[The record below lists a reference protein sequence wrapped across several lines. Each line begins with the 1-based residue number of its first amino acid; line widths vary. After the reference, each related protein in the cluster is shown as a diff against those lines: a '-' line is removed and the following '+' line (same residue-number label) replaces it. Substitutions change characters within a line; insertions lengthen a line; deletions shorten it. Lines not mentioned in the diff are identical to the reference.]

1 LAIITLQIV
10 KKIAKLQNHSVNIND
25 LIVKT
30 AQNTIE
36 IETNTLQNLL
46 NTIDD
51 SFVQTVRSILE
62 SRGRLIVTGVGKSAL
77 IGQKIVSTLN
87 STGTPAIFM
96 HAGDAIHGD
105 LGMIMSED
113 MVLCISK
120 SGLTPEIKILIP
132 LLKSR
137 NATIIAMVADQN
149 SLLAKAAHFVLHTPV
164 EKEADPNNLAPTAST
179 TAQVA
184 MGDALATALIAARGF
199 SAEDFARHHPGG
211 TLGKQMYL
219 TVETLYK
226 NNERPAVSPADN
238 LSAVILEIT
247 SKRLGA
253 AVVENEQKKALG
265 IITDGDLRRMLNQD
279 SANLPQITA
288 SQIMNPQP
296 KIIHPRLLA
305 VNALEIMRK
314 NSITQ
319 LIVCEKNNTYL
330 GIVHLHDLLRE
341 GII

>member
-1 LAIITLQIV
+1 M
-10 KKIAKLQNHSVNIND
+10 NIKD

-36 IETNTLQNLL
+36 IEAITLQNLL
-46 NTIDD
+46 KTLDED
-51 SFVQTVRSILE
+51 FVQTVLTLLKSQ
-62 SRGRLIVTGVGKSAL
+62 GRLIITGVGKSAL

-96 HAGDAIHGD
+96 HAADAIHGD
-105 LGMIMSED
+105 LGMIIPED
-113 MVLCISK
+113 IVLCISK
-120 SGLTPEIKILIP
+120 SGLTPEIKVLIP

-137 NATIIAMVADQN
+137 NTTIIAMVADKN

-226 NNERPAVSPADN
+226 NNERPAVTPLDQ
-238 LSAVILEIT
+238 LPAVILEIT

-253 AVVENEQKKALG
+253 TIVVDEQQKALG
-265 IITDGDLRRMLNQD
+265 IITDGDLRRMLNQNPP
-279 SANLPQITA
+279 NLSDITA
-288 SQIMNPQP
+288 SQIMNPHP
-296 KIIHPRLLA
+296 KIIQPHLLA
-305 VNALEIMRK
+305 VNALEIMRN

-319 LIVCEKNNTYL
+319 LVVCNENNSYL

>member
-1 LAIITLQIV
+1 M
-10 KKIAKLQNHSVNIND
+10 NIND

-36 IETNTLQNLL
+36 IETHTIQNLS
-46 NTIDD
+46 NSIDEH
-51 SFVQTVRSILE
+51 FVQTVLTLLKSK
-62 SRGRLIVTGVGKSAL
+62 GRLIITGVGKSAL

-96 HAGDAIHGD
+96 HAADAIHGD
-105 LGMIMSED
+105 LGMIIPD
-113 MVLCISK
+113 DIVLCISK
-120 SGLTPEIKILIP
+120 SGLTPEIKVLIP

-137 NATIIAMVADQN
+137 HTTIIAMVADKN
-149 SLLAKAAHFVLHTPV
+149 SLLAKSAHFILYTPI

-226 NNERPAVSPADN
+226 NNERPAVYPNYD
-238 LSAVILEIT
+238 LSAVIL
-247 SKRLGA
+247 
-253 AVVENEQKKALG
+253 
-265 IITDGDLRRMLNQD
+265 
-279 SANLPQITA
+279 
-288 SQIMNPQP
+288 
-296 KIIHPRLLA
+296 
-305 VNALEIMRK
+305 
-314 NSITQ
+314 
-319 LIVCEKNNTYL
+319 
-330 GIVHLHDLLRE
+330 
-341 GII
+341 

>member
-1 LAIITLQIV
+1 MAIITLQIV
-10 KKIAKLQNHSVNIND
+10 KKIAKLQNQYVNIND

-36 IETNTLQNLL
+36 IESLTLQNLL
-46 NTIDD
+46 DHIDEH
-51 SFVQTVRSILE
+51 FVQTVLTLLKSK
-62 SRGRLIVTGVGKSAL
+62 GRLIITGVGKSAL

-96 HAGDAIHGD
+96 HAADAIHGD
-105 LGMIMSED
+105 LGMIIPED
-113 MVLCISK
+113 IVLCISK
-120 SGLTPEIKILIP
+120 SGHTPEIKVLIP
-132 LLKSR
+132 LLKNR
-137 NATIIAMVADQN
+137 NTTIIAMVADKN

-164 EKEADPNNLAPTAST
+164 DKEADPNNLAPTAST

-226 NNERPAVSPADN
+226 NNERPSVSFSDD
-238 LSAVILEIT
+238 LSSVIMEIT

-253 AVVENEQKKALG
+253 AVVVDKQDKALG

-279 SANLPQITA
+279 SANLSQITA
-288 SQIMNPQP
+288 SQIMNPNP
-296 KIIHPRLLA
+296 KIIQPKLLA

-319 LIVCEKNNTYL
+319 LIVCETNNTYL

>member
-10 KKIAKLQNHSVNIND
+10 KKIAKLQNQFVNIND

-36 IETNTLQNLL
+36 IETHTIQNLS
-46 NTIDD
+46 NSIDEH
-51 SFVQTVRSILE
+51 FVQTVLTLLKSK
-62 SRGRLIVTGVGKSAL
+62 GRLIITGVGKSAL

-96 HAGDAIHGD
+96 HAADAIHGD
-105 LGMIMSED
+105 LGMIIPD
-113 MVLCISK
+113 DIVLCISK
-120 SGLTPEIKILIP
+120 SGLTPEIKVLIP

-137 NATIIAMVADQN
+137 HTTIIAMVADKN
-149 SLLAKAAHFVLHTPV
+149 SLLAKSAHFILYTPI

-226 NNERPAVSPADN
+226 NNERPAVSPNDD

-253 AVVENEQKKALG
+253 AVVIDQQKKAMG
-265 IITDGDLRRMLNQD
+265 VITDGDLRRMLNQG
-279 SANLPQITA
+279 ATNLSQITA
-288 SQIMNPQP
+288 SQIMNPNP
-296 KIIHPRLLA
+296 KIIQPNLLA

-319 LIVCEKNNTYL
+319 LIVCEINNTYL